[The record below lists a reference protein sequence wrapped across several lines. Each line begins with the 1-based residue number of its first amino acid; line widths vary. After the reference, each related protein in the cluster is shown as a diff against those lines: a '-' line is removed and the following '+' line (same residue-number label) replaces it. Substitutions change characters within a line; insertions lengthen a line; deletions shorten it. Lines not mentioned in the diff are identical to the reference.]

1 MPMMERTALA
11 LTLMSALA
19 LPIAHANAQSWQRA
33 VRVIVPLPPGIP
45 TDLVCRLFANRLA
58 ERWRQ
63 PMVVENRQGSDG
75 IPAVDAIS
83 MMNGQKTRPEDH
95 MATSLSISTFE
106 RTKS

>member
-45 TDLVCRLFANRLA
+45 NRLGLSPIR
-58 ERWRQ
+58 E
-63 PMVVENRQGSDG
+63 
-75 IPAVDAIS
+75 PAR
-83 MMNGQKTRPEDH
+83 GE
-95 MATSLSISTFE
+95 MATADGGGESSRL
-106 RTKS
+106 RRDPRGRRLRQRA